1 MTKYLSNF
9 SLMSFGGNAKIIKS
23 ISQFTWELI
32 WPFSL
37 MKLEFKFTLLCIHP
51 KRNLSRQPVDLMLHT
66 LREIKKK
73 KPVFS
78 QMNEVQFI
86 AAFTILKTIGKSRRS
101 SYSNVQDAC
110 LREVTV

>member
-37 MKLEFKFTLLCIHP
+37 MEFKFTLLCIHP

-86 AAFTILKTIGKSRRS
+86 AAFTILKTIGKSRRT

-110 LREVTV
+110 LRDVTI